1 MLRAAFCEAE
11 GWAAVNGDAE
21 LPSGTILQ
29 RPWAGHV
36 CAIVRGY
43 SAVETAGVT
52 VAVAVYWAWCDG
64 MSGRDHASIEA
75 AIEELSWRL
84 IPADEEWILDVAD
97 IDPPAYVPN
106 PLPPPEYTGAAH
118 RKQPPEVQ
126 CPKCRHSAWLGD
138 MCVYCMA
145 SRFAD
150 IGERYGRPMR
160 VELPDPT
167 DSARRAAENQRRRR
181 KTAASGD
188 PPALII
194 SR

>member
-106 PLPPPEYTGAAH
+106 PLPPPEYTGTAH
-118 RKQPPEVQ
+118 RKQPPEVHARNAGTRLGWAT
-126 CPKCRHSAWLGD
+126 CASTAWRLG
-138 MCVYCMA
+138 
-145 SRFAD
+145 S
-150 IGERYGRPMR
+150 
-160 VELPDPT
+160 PT
-167 DSARRAAENQRRRR
+167 L
-181 KTAASGD
+181 ASGT
-188 PPALII
+188 AG
-194 SR
+194 R